1 MTEPTKAIDK
11 ILEISPFACVL
22 MADTYQVK
30 YVNPIMSEFLSL
42 SKERDLRGTSLLEF
56 LLESDHQSFIDFID
70 QLNQPVK
77 EQLWRVFRFVDSKG
91 TYKNIL
97 MNGTN
102 DIDELGSSGSYFL
115 VGMPLLPE
123 QLEDLLPDIIGQ
135 NLLDKFSYNKY
146 ASVFENEVF
155 GIAILNYDGYLE
167 EFNNTF
173 IKHLD
178 RPSEMTL
185 QKHYSELFFGKAAS
199 IFENLMPKIIT
210 GERKYLKDIINLNC
224 ENCRKVLAI
233 TLSKIQVKYE
243 GSEKLMLITEDIT
256 EEQNSHTAL
265 LMAEKLALTGRLAAS
280 LAHEINNPLQTS
292 VGCLGLVEE
301 MLDDDDEE
309 VRVYIQMAIDELKR
323 SARIVKKLRDLN
335 RKSEEDDISPIN
347 IHQIIENVLLLTK
360 NRMYDRG
367 IVPLYINQDETNVIM
382 GSEDQIQQV
391 ILNLVINAIDALPEG
406 GNLYLDV
413 VNTDDPKGIMVTVR
427 DTGKGIPDDVMDN
440 LFDPFF
446 TTKDSGLGLGLFICK
461 QIVEDHRGYLDVK
474 SEVGNG
480 TQFSVWL
487 PKFDLSEAEE

>member
-56 LLESDHQSFIDFID
+56 LLESDHQSFIDFIN

-77 EQLWRVFRFVDSKG
+77 EQLWRVFRFVDSDG

-102 DIDELGSSGSYFL
+102 NVAELGSSGSYFL
-115 VGMPLLPE
+115 VGMPLFQE
-123 QLEDLLPDIIGQ
+123 QLEDILPDIIGQ

-146 ASVFENEVF
+146 ASIFENEVI
-155 GIAILNYDGYLE
+155 GIAIFNYEGLLE
-167 EFNNTF
+167 ECNNTF
-173 IKHLD
+173 IKHID
-178 RPSEMTL
+178 RSSEMML
-185 QKHYSELFFGKAAS
+185 QKHYSELFSGKAGN
-199 IFENLMPKIIT
+199 IFDDLLSKLI
-210 GERKYLKDIINLNC
+210 GGKRKYLKDIIKLNC
-224 ENCRKVLAI
+224 ENCRKILAI

-243 GSEKLMLITEDIT
+243 GKEKLMLITEDIT

-309 VRVYIQMAIDELKR
+309 VKVYIKMAIDELQR

-335 RKSEEDDISPIN
+335 RKTEDDDRSPID
-347 IHQIIENVLLLTK
+347 IHLIIENVLLLTK
-360 NRMYDRG
+360 NRLYDLG

-391 ILNLVINAIDALPEG
+391 ILNLVINAIDALPDG

-413 VNTDDPKGIMVTVR
+413 INTEDPKGIKVTVR
-427 DTGKGIPDDVMDN
+427 DTGTGIPEDVMDN

-461 QIVEDHRGYLDVK
+461 QIVEDHRGYLEVE
-474 SEVGNG
+474 SEVGKG
-480 TQFSVWL
+480 TEFSIWL
-487 PKFDLSEAEE
+487 PKFDITDTEE